1 MTGWTGTLRLA
12 RLALR
17 RDRVT
22 LSAWLLGLGLFVAAT
37 TAMFVESLATHDDVV
52 RETQLVAT
60 NAGMRMLGLTSGAS
74 VGGYMLHRE
83 YVTLAVLAALMS
95 TLAVVRHTRQNEEL
109 GRAEMVG
116 ATVVGRYAGLA
127 AAVIITVGADI
138 VLALV
143 LSLAMMVNGQPA
155 PGSLLAGASVAA
167 VGVVFVGVAA
177 ISCQLASTTRGASG
191 MAGAVL
197 GLAFLVSGIGNMLGT
212 VDDRGLRVASAW
224 PAWLSPIGWGQ
235 QTRPFGGGHWW
246 PLGLF
251 AILFALL
258 LTVAVALVG
267 RRDVGRGIWPERR
280 GHARASAALLSP
292 AGLVW
297 RLQRG
302 ALLGWTVALLVFG
315 LIFGTLIEQIQDV
328 QGTAAEWYTRTGGTD
343 QVVDAYRAS
352 IIQMAGMFV
361 AIYVVQILLRMRTD
375 EAGGTLESVLATGVS
390 RPRWVL
396 SHVVN
401 AAAGAVVLILVFA
414 VSMGLAAGKVLG
426 DTMTEVREM
435 AGAGLVQLPGI
446 LVLASAVVALVG
458 LLRRWAAP
466 LAWAILVASL
476 VLGPMFGP
484 SLGLPQWVQ
493 DLSPFTHI
501 PNAPATDVAA
511 APLLVLTGI
520 CIAVAVVGVAA
531 IRRRNVVLPT

>member
-297 RLQRG
+297 RLQRW

>member
-1 MTGWTGTLRLA
+1 
-12 RLALR
+12 
-17 RDRVT
+17 
-22 LSAWLLGLGLFVAAT
+22 
-37 TAMFVESLATHDDVV
+37 
-52 RETQLVAT
+52 
-60 NAGMRMLGLTSGAS
+60 
-74 VGGYMLHRE
+74 
-83 YVTLAVLAALMS
+83 
-95 TLAVVRHTRQNEEL
+95 
-109 GRAEMVG
+109 
-116 ATVVGRYAGLA
+116 
-127 AAVIITVGADI
+127 
-138 VLALV
+138 
-143 LSLAMMVNGQPA
+143 
-155 PGSLLAGASVAA
+155 
-167 VGVVFVGVAA
+167 
-177 ISCQLASTTRGASG
+177 
-191 MAGAVL
+191 
-197 GLAFLVSGIGNMLGT
+197 
-212 VDDRGLRVASAW
+212 
-224 PAWLSPIGWGQ
+224 
-235 QTRPFGGGHWW
+235 
-246 PLGLF
+246 
-251 AILFALL
+251 
-258 LTVAVALVG
+258 
-267 RRDVGRGIWPERR
+267 
-280 GHARASAALLSP
+280 
-292 AGLVW
+292 
-297 RLQRG
+297 
-302 ALLGWTVALLVFG
+302 
-315 LIFGTLIEQIQDV
+315 FGTLIEQIQDV

-435 AGAGLVQLPGI
+435 VGAGFVQLPGI